1 MRRVLMCPPDYFGI
15 EYEINPWMS
24 RSRPADPVAARRQWE
39 SLFDLLRG
47 KLGLSI
53 SLLVP
58 EKGAPDLVFTA
69 NAGLVRGGIFIPSN
83 FRHPE
88 RRGESPIFRRW
99 FEREGYEIRD
109 LPQDLSFEGEGD
121 VLAVG
126 DDLFAGYHI
135 RSDIRTHARIGELLD
150 ARVLSVE
157 LADPRFYHLD
167 TCFCPLAH
175 DSAVYYPPAFDPY
188 AARVIRAHVPRTVEI
203 SAVEALRFACN
214 AVVVERNVVLN
225 TGCGNLKSILLGMGY
240 TVWETDLSEFI
251 KAGGAAKCL
260 MLFLTP

>member
-24 RSRPADPVAARRQWE
+24 RSRPADPVAARLQWE

-126 DDLFAGYHI
+126 DDNF
-135 RSDIRTHARIGELLD
+135 
-150 ARVLSVE
+150 
-157 LADPRFYHLD
+157 
-167 TCFCPLAH
+167 
-175 DSAVYYPPAFDPY
+175 
-188 AARVIRAHVPRTVEI
+188 
-203 SAVEALRFACN
+203 
-214 AVVVERNVVLN
+214 
-225 TGCGNLKSILLGMGY
+225 
-240 TVWETDLSEFI
+240 
-251 KAGGAAKCL
+251 
-260 MLFLTP
+260 